1 MILRPIIHLKKV
13 IPELRSLLIL
23 KEKSY
28 ILLIGVFLLFISLV
42 GCSDIMPTLTS
53 QPLLSDEP
61 PATTSVPN
69 IQESEIT
76 FMVDIPENTTVDQPI
91 SINFLDEVTGLAIN
105 TKTHQ
110 MLATEDGF
118 YSITLPFPLGSLI
131 KYRYSRQGE
140 AAPIQEHIS
149 DGRQVR
155 YRLYHVQ
162 GPGEV
167 HDVVTR
173 WTDTQFDGT
182 TGRITGK
189 ALDSI
194 TGQPIPNILIVA
206 GGAQAL
212 TTSDGSFLIEGLPP
226 GIHNLVAY
234 TLDGSYRIFQ
244 QGATVEEESTTPAE
258 LRLKEAE
265 YVNATFEISVPENTI
280 PAVPIRM
287 AGNLYQLGNTFAD
300 LSGGVSSIASRMP
313 VVSLLPDQK
322 YQMIL
327 KLPVGADIRYL
338 YTLGDSNWNAERT
351 IDGEY
356 KLRQLLVP
364 EQDVTISDDIESWS
378 SEASTPLTFDVTV
391 PDKTPSN
398 DTISIQYKPFFGWTE
413 SIPMWPLGNNR
424 WAFVLNTPTN
434 LIQGLSYRYCRNN
447 QCGSTDDSQTTGNN
461 SNGRSIDPE
470 SASSPIVDQVESWV
484 WLDDQNTTVD
494 PGAPLITPRGSD
506 YIAGI
511 ELQSAYH
518 PSWTPQTPFTVNKIN
533 QTGANW
539 MVLSPTWSFT
549 REDPPVLEQVT
560 GRDALWMDLTDSI
573 GLAQESG
580 FKTALNPTPQFPT
593 NIDAWWADAPR
604 DFSWW
609 LVWFERYRNFV
620 VHHADLAAQTDADM
634 LILGGDWLTPALPG
648 GLLAD
653 GTPSGVPADA
663 GLRWRTLIHDIRSRY
678 NGTIAWA
685 LPSSQASENSPAF
698 LENVDLIYLQFS
710 SPLSN
715 KLDPTQQELEA
726 EAARILD
733 NEIFPLQAELGKPL
747 ILSVEYPS
755 ADGGNTGCLD
765 DPERDSCLEFRSLS
779 RPNDDIP
786 TIAIDLQ
793 EQTDIYS
800 ALLNAANARDW
811 ISGFISRGYYPPAA
825 LQDKS
830 TSIHGKPAEEVIK
843 TWYPQLL
850 AEPSQ

>member
-1 MILRPIIHLKKV
+1 MILRPIVHLKKIV
-13 IPELRSLLIL
+13 SEIRSLFLS
-23 KEKSY
+23 KGKTY
-28 ILLIGVFLLFISLV
+28 ISIIGVFILFFPLM

-53 QPLLSDEP
+53 QPLMSDEP
-61 PATTSVPN
+61 PATASIPN

-76 FMVDIPENTTVDQPI
+76 FMVEIPKTTPEDQPI
-91 SINFLDEVTGLAIN
+91 SINLLDEVTGLAISA
-105 TKTHQ
+105 KTHQ
-110 MLATEDGF
+110 MQPTEDGF

-155 YRLYHVQ
+155 YRLYNVQ

-173 WTDTQFDGT
+173 WTDTQFDGI

-189 ALDSI
+189 ALDSV
-194 TGQPIPNILIVA
+194 TGQPLPNILIVA

-212 TTSDGSFLIEGLPP
+212 TASDGSYLIEGLPP

-234 TLDGSYRIFQ
+234 ALDGSYRIFQ
-244 QGATVEEESTTPAE
+244 QGALVEEESTTPAE
-258 LRLKEAE
+258 LRLKEAN
-265 YVNATFEISVPENTI
+265 YVNVTFDISVPDTTI

-300 LSGGVSSIASRMP
+300 LSGGVSTIASRMP

-322 YQMIL
+322 YQINL

-351 IDGEY
+351 IDGDY
-356 KLRQLLVP
+356 KLRQILVP
-364 EQDVTISDDIESWS
+364 DQDMAIKDEIESWS
-378 SEASTPLTFDVTV
+378 TEASTALTFDVTV
-391 PDKTPSN
+391 PATTPS
-398 DTISIQYKPFFGWTE
+398 DETISIQYKPFFGWTE
-413 SIPMWPLGNNR
+413 SIPMWSLGNNR

-434 LIQGLSYRYCRNN
+434 LIKGLSYRYCRNN
-447 QCGSTDDSQTTGNN
+447 QCGATDDSQTIGNN

-470 SASSPIVDQVESWV
+470 SVSSPMVDQVESWA
-484 WLDDQNTTVD
+484 WLDDQNTPVD
-494 PGAPLITPRGSD
+494 PGASQIAPHGLE

-511 ELQSAYH
+511 ELQPTYH
-518 PSWTPQTPFTVNKIN
+518 PSWTPLTPFTVNIIN

-549 REDPPVLEQVT
+549 RDDPPILEQVT
-560 GRDALWMDLTDSI
+560 GKDALWIDLTESI
-573 GLAQESG
+573 GKAQESG
-580 FKTALNPTPQFPT
+580 LKIALNPTPQFPT
-593 NIDAWWADAPR
+593 NVDEWWEDAPR

-609 LVWFERYRNFV
+609 LVWFERYRNFI
-620 VHHADLAAQTDADM
+620 VHHADLAAQTNSEM

-648 GLLAD
+648 GHLAD

-663 GLRWRTLIHDIRSRY
+663 DLRWRTLIHDIRSRY

-685 LPSSQASENSPAF
+685 LPSAQASEKSPAF
-698 LENVDLIYLQFS
+698 LESVDLIYIQFS

-715 KLDPTQQELEA
+715 NLEPTQPELEA

-733 NEIFPLQAELGKPL
+733 TEIFPLQSELGKPL
-747 ILSVEYPS
+747 VLSVEYPS

-765 DPERDSCLEFRSLS
+765 DPDRESCLEFRALS

-786 TIAIDLQ
+786 TITIDLQ

-800 ALLNAANARDW
+800 ALLNAANARNW
-811 ISGFISRGYYPPAA
+811 IDGFISRGYYPPAA

-843 TWYPQLL
+843 TWFPQLL
-850 AEPSQ
+850 AEPAQ